1 MLDWRLADTMEALKS
16 KEHAY
21 SSCTRSLL
29 IITNPLRKRIFC
41 LDCHSLH
48 KWNKED
54 ISFSMIKLHVMRT
67 RTPVYLYVWKLT
79 LLVCVYASGLRG
91 KGHSFYLPRILP
103 STRDLIA
110 LSSVPDARWTC
121 LLAFSSIYSIVTWD
135 ANIQMDAV
143 VEKTTESSGR
153 EKSKTGNC

>member
-1 MLDWRLADTMEALKS
+1 
-16 KEHAY
+16 
-21 SSCTRSLL
+21 
-29 IITNPLRKRIFC
+29 
-41 LDCHSLH
+41 
-48 KWNKED
+48 
-54 ISFSMIKLHVMRT
+54 MIKLHAVRT

-79 LLVCVYASGLRG
+79 LLVCVYALGLRG

-110 LSSVPDARWTC
+110 PSSVPDARWTC

-153 EKSKTGNC
+153 EKKRVKQATVNMAPEI